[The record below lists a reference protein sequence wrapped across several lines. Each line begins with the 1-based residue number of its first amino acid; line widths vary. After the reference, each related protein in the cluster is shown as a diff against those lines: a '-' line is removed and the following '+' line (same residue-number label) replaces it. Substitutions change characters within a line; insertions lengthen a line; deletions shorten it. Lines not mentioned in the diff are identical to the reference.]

1 MRWQRVR
8 LSSVTKPS
16 TAQHKMDLSG
26 FDYCG
31 SSCCARTFSSFGEG
45 AGVGLHIVA
54 VLELLMWLLLWSPGS
69 RVHGVQHLLCLGSQ
83 ALERRL
89 SSCGAWALLLCGS
102 GVFPDQGSNLRLL
115 HWQAD
120 SLPLSHQGSPILLIF
135 ISTFFPSLPL

>member
-1 MRWQRVR
+1 MWQPTPVLLPGESPRTEEPGGLQSMRWQRVR

-69 RVHGVQHLLCLGSQ
+69 RAQ
-83 ALERRL
+83 A
-89 SSCGAWALLLCGS
+89 
-102 GVFPDQGSNLRLL
+102 
-115 HWQAD
+115 
-120 SLPLSHQGSPILLIF
+120 
-135 ISTFFPSLPL
+135 